1 MSTDSLKKFA
11 EELKEARE
19 NSNLTI
25 DQIFS
30 KTRIDKKYLKA
41 IEDGNFSIMPE
52 VYIRAFIKE
61 YSKAIKLDT
70 PEVMD
75 KYELAKKGLAVNS
88 EKIEEVKAE
97 LPKAKKT
104 KTDKDIKSKISEAV
118 EQDSKS
124 EIKDKPSKNNK
135 TLYYALTGV
144 LMFIFIFVIY
154 KVFLTDPNTEIIA
167 EKPFEEIIEEQTA
180 ANEVKKDLDM
190 SEIKPKDLEEI
201 KPSLKKNEQKNIIQD
216 IPIQSLQEGIM
227 TLTVLGTDKS
237 WIRVVA
243 DDNNME
249 FMIDKGINKVITAKE
264 KFYLHIGNSGGVKLL
279 LDNKELIFSGLNGK
293 VRKIFVTRD
302 GIEYLRRTPNL
313 NEEN

>member
-70 PEVMD
+70 AEVLE
-75 KYELAKKGLAVNS
+75 KYELAKKGLAVDS

-135 TLYYALTGV
+135 TLYYALTGL
-144 LMFIFIFVIY
+144 LMLIFIFVIY
-154 KVFLTDPNTEIIA
+154 KVFLTDPNTEIIT

-180 ANEVKKDLDM
+180 ANEVKKDLNV

>member
-25 DQIFS
+25 DQIYS

-61 YSKAIKLDT
+61 YSKAIKIDT
-70 PEVMD
+70 AEVMD
-75 KYELAKKGLAVNS
+75 KYELAKKGLAVDS

-97 LPKAKKT
+97 LPKSKKT
-104 KTDKDIKSKISEAV
+104 KTEKDIKSKISEAV

-135 TLYYALTGV
+135 TLYYALTGL
-144 LMFIFIFVIY
+144 LMLIFIFVIY
-154 KVFLTDPNTEIIA
+154 KVFLTDPNTEIIT

-180 ANEVKKDLDM
+180 ANEVKKDLNV

-201 KPSLKKNEQKNIIQD
+201 KPSLKKNEQKNIVQD
-216 IPIQSLQEGIM
+216 IPVQSLQEGIM

>member
-70 PEVMD
+70 AEVLD
-75 KYELAKKGLAVNS
+75 KYELAKKGLAVDS
-88 EKIEEVKAE
+88 EKIEEVKAQ

-118 EQDSKS
+118 EQDAKS

-135 TLYYALTGV
+135 TLYYVLTGL
-144 LMFIFIFVIY
+144 LMLIFIFVIY
-154 KVFLTDPNTEIIA
+154 KVFLTDPNTEIIT

-201 KPSLKKNEQKNIIQD
+201 KPSLKKNEQNNIIQD
-216 IPIQSLQEGIM
+216 IPVQSLQEGIM